1 MRATQSP
8 PRIAGAHIQADPMP
22 VVVICEGMNLNGGV
36 ANVAWNQAI
45 RLASKHPVIFL
56 SDGFSEERLH
66 SDSGVS
72 CLKVKSPKFHFLR
85 RYSHMPRMLGFILK
99 AQRMVERSISMGQP
113 FVLICHSHPTAAIA
127 GWWLKRWRE
136 AIVIMISHGDIFDR
150 PPNSYDR
157 YLTWFYK
164 VMTPR
169 AYRRADGIVAISPHM
184 ADTMRRYGV
193 DIDKVHLIPN
203 GINPREIGVFEN
215 VVPRNS
221 DHGPLKLLFV
231 GRIEPIKGLDCL
243 VAGCEELDRRGI
255 DFTLAIA
262 GKGSSTYLNQLKQR
276 IQRAGLQNRIEWI
289 GSVPREKLFSLYSQ
303 HHILIVPS
311 INDPCPLVVLESMA
325 SGLPVVGS
333 NVGGIPMMVEAGE
346 TGFTVPA
353 EDPLALSNAISK
365 LGQDRTLLAKM
376 AVNSVERAKLF
387 SWERNV
393 EGLSEMI
400 DLLDHTAAVKR

>member
-8 PRIAGAHIQADPMP
+8 PRIAGSHIQADPMP

-193 DIDKVHLIPN
+193 DTDKVHLIPN

>member
-1 MRATQSP
+1 
-8 PRIAGAHIQADPMP
+8 
-22 VVVICEGMNLNGGV
+22 
-36 ANVAWNQAI
+36 
-45 RLASKHPVIFL
+45 
-56 SDGFSEERLH
+56 
-66 SDSGVS
+66 
-72 CLKVKSPKFHFLR
+72 
-85 RYSHMPRMLGFILK
+85 MLGFILK
-99 AQRMVERSISMGQP
+99 AQRMVERSISVGQP

-193 DIDKVHLIPN
+193 DTDKVHLIPN

-221 DHGPLKLLFV
+221 DHRPLKLLFV

-262 GKGSSTYLNQLKQR
+262 GKGSSTYVNQLKQR

-365 LGQDRTLLAKM
+365 LGQDRTLLAQM

-400 DLLDHTAAVKR
+400 DLLGHTAAVKR